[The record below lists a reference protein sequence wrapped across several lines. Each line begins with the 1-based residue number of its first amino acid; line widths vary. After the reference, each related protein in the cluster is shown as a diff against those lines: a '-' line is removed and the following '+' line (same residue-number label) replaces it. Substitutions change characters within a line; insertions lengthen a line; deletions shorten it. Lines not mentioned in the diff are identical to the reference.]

1 MTSSTLRRTCD
12 VCGGTRRK
20 AFWVDE
26 TREAVIA
33 RCLDC
38 GQNFNGPAVMLP
50 IEWLG
55 PAALAM
61 PIDPGPEKAASS

>member
-1 MTSSTLRRTCD
+1 MSLRRTCD

-20 AFWVDE
+20 AYWVNE
-26 TREAVIA
+26 KREEVIA

-38 GQNFNGPAVMLP
+38 GQLFYGPGVTLP
-50 IEWLG
+50 LEHLG

-61 PIDPGPEKAASS
+61 PIDPGPEGAVKA